1 MHTDPDITVRMPT
14 PADVNDDWTD
24 PYFRPSTEPCTYWPA
39 IGGALVVYGARDPGG
54 PGQWHTCASGQWLR
68 VDGVPLAT
76 GRLYRLGHHHRALLR
91 AGLVAL
97 RTSWCSRFFEAYALL
112 PGFPGGGSANGTWR

>member
-1 MHTDPDITVRMPT
+1 MHTDPDITVRIPT

-54 PGQWHTCASGQWLR
+54 PGSGTPAHRGSGYEL
-68 VDGVPLAT
+68 T
-76 GRLYRLGHHHRALLR
+76 GSPWPPDDCTG
-91 AGLVAL
+91 
-97 RTSWCSRFFEAYALL
+97 
-112 PGFPGGGSANGTWR
+112 